1 MEASKKKGIA
11 IKKKTIDHW
20 AFLEHIEAPMWVDLI
35 LEAKSGGV
43 DTGDDDW
50 FNTSHPFHQMSA
62 RELKSK
68 FSQTGEEMLT
78 SGVDLQGVNS
88 PELPSSVSRSRGKHY
103 NSKKWEGVDLNNLLD
118 KQKGMSRRGFQQGS
132 GFGLEVKPK
141 SKLDVNRPKGLLSGK
156 SGLVFERNARGK
168 TEFMASC
175 SNSVSSSS
183 DQKTSRSTTR
193 STITSDITQKYR
205 EVSSQPCDQKISSL
219 VMRVTRGKSCVTRK
233 VSGIQPQK
241 KCLEVSSQPCDQKSR
256 SSSII
261 STRRSYILGKASNVE
276 IDSDGMQSRGRK
288 SSTGKSSVGSC
299 SNPGYEVKFVSRQ
312 QREKITDEKGEVAMN
327 LAVNNRSK
335 PGEISK
341 TSAKFGNRKE
351 SNITFGKPA
360 YHRTAKSLVQYPSTS
375 SKALLQHTVNKE
387 NICTGGAKEKLR
399 NSKVNSLTSKGKEI
413 TTRNVTANQKC
424 ISRGVS
430 QKGDT
435 TGSTALTKV
444 GRCTYQR
451 DTKNP
456 INPARRIYA
465 R

>member
-118 KQKGMSRRGFQQGS
+118 KQKGMR
-132 GFGLEVKPK
+132 
-141 SKLDVNRPKGLLSGK
+141 LLSGK
-156 SGLVFERNARGK
+156 SG
-168 TEFMASC
+168 
-175 SNSVSSSS
+175 
-183 DQKTSRSTTR
+183 STTR

-205 EVSSQPCDQKISSL
+205 E
-219 VMRVTRGKSCVTRK
+219 
-233 VSGIQPQK
+233 K

-444 GRCTYQR
+444 VL
-451 DTKNP
+451 
-456 INPARRIYA
+456 
-465 R
+465 